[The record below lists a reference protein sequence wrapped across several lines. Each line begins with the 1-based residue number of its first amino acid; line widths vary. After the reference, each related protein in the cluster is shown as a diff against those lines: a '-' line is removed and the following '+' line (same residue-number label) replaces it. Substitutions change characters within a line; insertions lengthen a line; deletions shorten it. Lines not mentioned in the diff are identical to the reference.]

1 MNSLFKKY
9 SYHLPSDDSQLK
21 EFAKEVIEEVLK
33 LSMGQVINGT
43 LVGVIL
49 TKELEKIKDEL

>member
-1 MNSLFKKY
+1 MDSLFKKY

>member
-43 LVGVIL
+43 LVGVVL